1 MIGHV
6 HVQRRHRMEISE
18 YNIMFSRPA
27 ELRVSGEEITVSLRF
42 GKSNPL
48 DYGGSESV
56 GKPRINELYAPPAAR
71 IGAY

>member
-1 MIGHV
+1 MD
-6 HVQRRHRMEISE
+6 MYM
-18 YNIMFSRPA
+18 YNDDIAWKFPNIIFSRPA

-42 GKSNPL
+42 DKPNPL
-48 DYGGSESV
+48 GYGGSESV